1 MPKLMSS
8 KLFQHVLQA
17 STGLLLVHLGPTD
30 FKATTL
36 KQTSNVGTFDLVVL
50 HIVVLHQAEVTV
62 GLSEHKVL
70 GNVLKMGAFFEL
82 QDWRELMPC
91 LIADDCLEILDVDV
105 LMADIVDDVEKVLDR
120 CTLRVQPKYLSIYPK
135 EFVSASY
142 ANYTNFFRIIKH
154 SQGKT
159 LLHRQ
164 R

>member
-1 MPKLMSS
+1 M
-8 KLFQHVLQA
+8 
-17 STGLLLVHLGPTD
+17 
-30 FKATTL
+30 
-36 KQTSNVGTFDLVVL
+36 
-50 HIVVLHQAEVTV
+50 LHQAEVTV

-70 GNVLKMGAFFEL
+70 GNVLKMGALFGL

-105 LMADIVDDVEKVLDR
+105 LMADIVNDVEKML
-120 CTLRVQPKYLSIYPK
+120 LRVQPKYLSIYPK

-142 ANYTNFFRIIKH
+142 ANYTNFFRIIKI

-159 LLHRQ
+159 FLHRQ

>member
-1 MPKLMSS
+1 M
-8 KLFQHVLQA
+8 
-17 STGLLLVHLGPTD
+17 
-30 FKATTL
+30 
-36 KQTSNVGTFDLVVL
+36 
-50 HIVVLHQAEVTV
+50 LHQAEVTV

-105 LMADIVDDVEKVLDR
+105 LMADIVDDVEKMLDR
-120 CTLRVQPKYLSIYPK
+120 CTLK

-142 ANYTNFFRIIKH
+142 ANYTKFFRVIKI